1 MTTQLS
7 LLIITL
13 CAVIIISVLLSKNKK
28 LSQTKFTTTNPELTL
43 EVQNMIKSD
52 TSNTRIIKRVRE
64 KTGLGLVEAKEYVD
78 KIKK

>member
-1 MTTQLS
+1 MTTELF

-28 LSQTKFTTTNPELTL
+28 LSQTKLATNNSELIL
-43 EVQNMIKSD
+43 EVQNMIKSN
-52 TSNTRIIKRVRE
+52 TSNTKIIKRVRE

-78 KIKK
+78 NIKK

>member
-52 TSNTRIIKRVRE
+52 TSNTKIIKRVRE

>member
-13 CAVIIISVLLSKNKK
+13 CAVIIISVLLSKIKK
-28 LSQTKFTTTNPELTL
+28 SSQTKLSTINPELTL
-43 EVQNMIKSD
+43 EVQNMIKSN
-52 TSNTRIIKRVRE
+52 TSNTKIIKHVRE

-78 KIKK
+78 NIK

>member
-13 CAVIIISVLLSKNKK
+13 CAVIVISVLLSKNKK
-28 LSQTKFTTTNPELTL
+28 LSQTKFSTINPELTL
-43 EVQNMIKSD
+43 EVQNMIKSN
-52 TSNTRIIKRVRE
+52 TSNTKIIKHVRE

-78 KIKK
+78 NIK